1 MAQQQG
7 RGNGRMREKVKT
19 GDFRLG
25 NAILEGIVVKDGP
38 IKRFSQRGNP
48 WTEATILVGLYD
60 GRQKKERDRPAF
72 VRVKA
77 FNELADV
84 LDGFARRDRLHVAGA
99 LMIQVYEDRDG
110 NLREAYE
117 MHADHLSRERLP
129 RLDELLANAG
139 GARQG
144 QDARDEGGWNDEDD
158 RDGYDQRSGDE
169 PDDGSV
175 GDPWP
180 SSPPQELTEDDIP
193 L

>member
-7 RGNGRMREKVKT
+7 RGNGRMREKVRT
-19 GDFRLG
+19 GDFRFG
-25 NAILEGIVVKDGP
+25 SAILEGIIVKDGP

-60 GRQKKERDRPAF
+60 GRQKKERDHPAF

-84 LDGFARRDRLHVAGA
+84 LDGFARRDRLHVGGA
-99 LMIQVYEDRDG
+99 LIIQVYEDREG
-110 NLREAYE
+110 NLRESYE

-129 RLDELLANAG
+129 RLDELLANAAG
-139 GARQG
+139 GGRG
-144 QDARDEGGWNDEDD
+144 GDEGGWNQDDD
-158 RDGYDQRSGDE
+158 RGGYDQRPDERGGDE
-169 PDDGSV
+169 GV

-180 SSPPQELTEDDIP
+180 SSPPAELTEDDIP
-193 L
+193 F